1 MNALYFFGAAAF
13 LFVSTFLI
21 LRKLI
26 PVLRSHKIGQKIN
39 EIGPRWHK
47 GKEGTPIM
55 GGVAFIIPTSVI
67 MTAGAVYC
75 AFSGRFS
82 DFLPVLVTALMSL
95 LSGCIGFI
103 DDYTKLIKK
112 QNEGLKAW
120 QKLALQLAV
129 AAAYV
134 AAMAAI
140 GFSDTKLELP
150 FGGKEVE
157 LGFFYYVFCVLL
169 IAGIDN
175 AVNITDG
182 IDGLCGSVTSVVAL
196 LFGIF
201 AITSG
206 NGGLSLTAGTVL
218 GGCLGFLIYNFYPA
232 KIFMGDTGS
241 LYLGGAVVG
250 MAFLAREPLI
260 VLICG
265 ILYICEIMS
274 VVLQVVY
281 FKLTHGKRL
290 FKIAPIHHHF
300 ERCGWNEIK
309 IVCVFTAVTLI
320 GCIVAWFGLI
330 L

>member
-1 MNALYFFGAAAF
+1 MNYLFFFGGAAAVF
-13 LFVSTFLI
+13 LCTFLI
-21 LRKLI
+21 LKKLI

-47 GKEGTPIM
+47 NKEGTPIM
-55 GGVAFIIPTSVI
+55 GGVAFIIPAAVLNA
-67 MTAGAVYC
+67 AGA
-75 AFSGRFS
+75 AWAAAGGSFSG
-82 DFLPVLVTALMSL
+82 FLPTLLTFVMSL
-95 LSGCIGFI
+95 LSGGIGFV

-120 QKLALQLAV
+120 QKLSLQLAV

-134 AAMAAI
+134 AAMSLS
-140 GFSDTKLELP
+140 GFTDTRLELP
-150 FGGKEVE
+150 FCGAEVE
-157 LGFFYYVFCVLL
+157 LGAFYYIFCVLL
-169 IAGIDN
+169 IAGMDN

-182 IDGLCGSVTSVVAL
+182 IDGLCGSVTAIVAV
-196 LFGIF
+196 LFGVF
-201 AITSG
+201 ALVRGDSG
-206 NGGLSLTAGTVL
+206 LALFAGTVL
-218 GGCLGFLIYNFYPA
+218 GGCAGFLMYNFYPA
-232 KIFMGDTGS
+232 RIFMGDTGS

-250 MAFLAREPLI
+250 MAFLAGEPLI

-300 ERCGWNEIK
+300 ERCGWNEIR
-309 IVCVFTAVTLI
+309 IVCVFSAVTLL
-320 GCIVAWFGLI
+320 GCIAAWFGLT